1 MHYFCSRRFTV
12 LILCLFLFTFSFG
25 GGCSKGDKK
34 PLAVGNRQKTV
45 VGVSL
50 ADGKKEPGKSLRKAL
65 EEAAKKEKNLR
76 LVFADAGGDSS
87 KQEEDLQKLTTAGVK
102 GIILQPTPGLSSQAV
117 LNLLARKIKTVVV
130 EKLPQATPVD
140 AYISYDHRRA
150 GELMG
155 QFVLEKIK
163 NQPSPTVFC
172 LQESKGDK
180 ENQQILAAMTSVLQ
194 QKPGARIQLLSPGQ
208 GQETSSPQQL
218 TPPPAAIVVLSPGL
232 LPKFPEMSGSSS
244 GQQPVAVALG
254 GGKEAAAAI
263 QEGTLTAMVD
273 TRPDLMGQMAVK
285 AVQDLIKN
293 QRWDPETHLQSD
305 SADVPARMVPLRL
318 ITKENLFLVEVQ
330 QGAKKGKK
338 SNEKGGKSVG
348 SPGEG
353 ENKGGG
359 QGGGSGEQ
367 EGEKGKRK
375 KTKIKVTT
383 RQGKTVEFTVDGEI
397 EKLETSPVGQEGSGQ
412 QEGGW

>member
-1 MHYFCSRRFTV
+1 MHHFYGRRFTA
-12 LILCLFLFTFSFG
+12 LILGLFLFTLSFG
-25 GGCSKGDKK
+25 GGCSKGSKK
-34 PLAVGNRQKTV
+34 PLPVGNRQKTL

-50 ADGKKEPGKSLRKAL
+50 ANGKKEPGKSLRKAL
-65 EEAAKKEKNLR
+65 EEAAKKEKSLR
-76 LVFADAGGDSS
+76 LVFADAGGDNS
-87 KQEEDLQKLTTAGVK
+87 KQEEDLQKLTTAGAK

-140 AYISYDHRRA
+140 AYISYDPRRA

-163 NQPSPTVFC
+163 NQPSPTVLC

-180 ENQQILAAMTSVLQ
+180 ESQQTLAAMTSVLQ
-194 QKPGARIQLLSPGQ
+194 QKPGTHIQVLSPGQ

-218 TPPPAAIVVLSPGL
+218 TPPPAAIVVLSPAL
-232 LPKFPEMSGSSS
+232 LPKFFEMSGGSA

-254 GGKEAAAAI
+254 GGKEATAAI

-285 AVQDLIKN
+285 AVQDLLKN

-318 ITKENLFLVEVQ
+318 ITKENLFLVGAQ
-330 QGAKKGKK
+330 QGEKKKK
-338 SNEKGGKSVG
+338 NSQEKGSKS
-348 SPGEG
+348 S
-353 ENKGGG
+353 GGG
-359 QGGGSGEQ
+359 ESGNTGGKQKGVGGQ
-367 EGEKGKRK
+367 QGEKGKGK

-383 RQGKTVEFTVDGEI
+383 REGKTIEFTVEGEI
-397 EKLETSPVGQEGSGQ
+397 EKLETSPVGQEGGGQ
-412 QEGGW
+412 QEGGR